1 MEAKD
6 NYSDDSYF
14 RNSSIQPKESVS
26 SVTISLS
33 GLSVEDKKSLN
44 PFIPFT
50 SVKNFSKT
58 DFEVVELLGKG
69 AYAKV
74 VKAIYLPTKE
84 TKAIKIIDRSFIE
97 RVFIFNSGKQ
107 ALSNLHRK

>member
-33 GLSVEDKKSLN
+33 GLSIEDKKCSN
-44 PFIPFT
+44 PFVPFN
-50 SVKNFSKT
+50 SAKNFTKT
-58 DFEVVELLGKG
+58 DFEVIELLGKG

-97 RVFIFNSGKQ
+97 RVFIIKLGKQ
-107 ALSNLHRK
+107 TLSNLH